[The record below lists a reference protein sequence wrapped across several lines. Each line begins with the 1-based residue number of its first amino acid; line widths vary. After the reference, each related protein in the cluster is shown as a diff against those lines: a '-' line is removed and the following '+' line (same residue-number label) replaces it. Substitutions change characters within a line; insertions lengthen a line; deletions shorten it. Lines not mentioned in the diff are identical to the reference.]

1 MYPTKELKLKRLL
14 MLRVGE
20 TTEKQKP
27 SHSVDGIGR
36 NNDSEKKSFYYL
48 LNLNIYTQMT
58 QLFYW
63 VYTTGTYST

>member
-20 TTEKQKP
+20 TTEKQKL

-36 NNDSEKKSFYYL
+36 NNDSENNPF
-48 LNLNIYTQMT
+48 II
-58 QLFYW
+58 F
-63 VYTTGTYST
+63 